1 MPYFQFSLNPDNN
14 FQCIVKF
21 YIHLLPQNQT
31 MFDQTNEILIDGK
44 NGFKNI
50 FQQFFQPLCH
60 LSSHYLEDHDEA
72 KEVVQDAFVK
82 LWEVR
87 RNLDEDSNIRNFL
100 FTLVKNNCLNLLK
113 RKQLLLKHHEK
124 LKWMEMH
131 YQYESLS
138 RMGDDYLEFNE
149 LKDKIDLAIKNLP
162 EHCRVVFEMSRFE
175 ELKNREIAEKLGVTQ
190 KTVEAH
196 LTKALKILRNDLK
209 EYLPVIV
216 VITKIIN

>member
-14 FQCIVKF
+14 FLCIVKF

-31 MFDQTNEILIDGK
+31 MFDQTNELLIDGK
-44 NGFKNI
+44 DGFKNI
-50 FQQFFQPLCH
+50 FQQFYQPLCH
-60 LSSHYLEDHDEA
+60 LSSHYLEDPDEA
-72 KEVVQDAFVK
+72 KEVVQSAFVK

-87 RNLDEDSNIRNFL
+87 RNLDENSNIRNFL